1 MADENEDYTPIK
13 LAQEVNEDKKKSIIF
28 EMKMSHLLFIV
39 GHAALKL
46 LIYVDRIEEELKK
59 LK

>member
-1 MADENEDYTPIK
+1 
-13 LAQEVNEDKKKSIIF
+13 
-28 EMKMSHLLFIV
+28 MKMSHLLFIV

-59 LK
+59 LKQEGEKKQGE